1 MGCSGRVK
9 ADDIRPEQKWEFISL
24 NDFKSTSCFQS
35 LAYGYLWVSLIISI
49 AVYCV
54 DTFTAVNLIVFNK
67 WSGEIQ
73 PKIPLSVSK
82 WIFSIC
88 IILSWVN
95 LGYEHLRA
103 VRVIKRGAVA
113 ESFLDSL
120 AVRLQSIR
128 LGEGR
133 GWRRFLVFAE
143 LTKSKKGAEYVALF
157 TYFSFQ
163 SWIRII
169 FCQGPRQVTN
179 AVTLYS
185 VFQAKF
191 TGLNTDDVGSTLLS
205 FFKKIAFIAEENHQ
219 QAVIL
224 SGMVF
229 TLVIWIFGALSLLLA
244 VLFFVLFLW
253 HYIPNADGGLS
264 GYCERKVNQRLS
276 KIVSVKVNKAIAEE
290 ERKRLKADAKAAKKG
305 EKPIGRQATLPTLFD
320 QKTEDSL
327 PAMPML
333 NRNDTMA
340 TLPQYSSR
348 PGTPASQPEMPTF
361 EMDKLDQKRPFG
373 NRTVTGSSTASATSF
388 NSNAPLMGNASDMG
402 YGRSG
407 SPAPSLPPLDTNGY
421 PAPPQRTMTAN
432 SNASNWN
439 RGPQGPPRMPSAM
452 GDRGYTASPVSY
464 ENQSPASY
472 TQSPLDQ
479 YGRPMPRAVAE
490 LSGQDFAGRS
500 YTPAGPAPSMGRRTP
515 FDQNQGRSSP
525 APTSFAEL
533 DGYGRQS
540 PAPAAYGPPGSEYGR
555 SSPAPM
561 GGQYGNEYGRSSP
574 APMGGDYRTPSSA
587 PMRGQNMSRG
597 SIDNFGRSSPAP
609 GSVRGPTSPTGGYQS
624 YNPNMRSASTAPVP
638 QNNRPNPGP
647 QYRNMTDPGPRGP
660 SEGDYF
666 SDANAPPLPRPG
678 TAASQRGPPGPRMP
692 TSGIA
697 RLASPAPYNGGGS
710 QSPSFGGP
718 GMGPGYRQ

>member
-1 MGCSGRVK
+1 M
-9 ADDIRPEQKWEFISL
+9 
-24 NDFKSTSCFQS
+24 
-35 LAYGYLWVSLIISI
+35 
-49 AVYCV
+49 
-54 DTFTAVNLIVFNK
+54 
-67 WSGEIQ
+67 
-73 PKIPLSVSK
+73 
-82 WIFSIC
+82 
-88 IILSWVN
+88 
-95 LGYEHLRA
+95 
-103 VRVIKRGAVA
+103 
-113 ESFLDSL
+113 
-120 AVRLQSIR
+120 
-128 LGEGR
+128 
-133 GWRRFLVFAE
+133 
-143 LTKSKKGAEYVALF
+143 
-157 TYFSFQ
+157 
-163 SWIRII
+163 
-169 FCQGPRQVTN
+169 
-179 AVTLYS
+179 
-185 VFQAKF
+185 
-191 TGLNTDDVGSTLLS
+191 S
-205 FFKKIAFIAEENHQ
+205 FFKKIAFIAEENNQ
-219 QAVIL
+219 QAAIL
-224 SGMVF
+224 GGMVF
-229 TLVIWIFGALSLLLA
+229 TLIIWIFGALSLLLA
-244 VLFFVLFLW
+244 LLFFVLFLW

-290 ERKRLKADAKAAKKG
+290 ERKRIKADVKAAKKG
-305 EKPIGRQATLPTLFD
+305 EKPLGRQATLPTLFD
-320 QKTEDSL
+320 QKTDDSL

-333 NRNDTMA
+333 SRNDTMT

-373 NRTVTGSSTASATSF
+373 NRTVTGSSVGSAASF

-472 TQSPLDQ
+472 NQSPSDQ

-525 APTSFAEL
+525 APTAFAEL

-540 PAPAAYGPPGSEYGR
+540 PAPSAYGPPGSEYGR
-555 SSPAPM
+555 SSAGPM
-561 GGQYGNEYGRSSP
+561 GGEYRTASP
-574 APMGGDYRTPSSA
+574 APMGSEYGRNSPA
-587 PMRGQNMSRG
+587 PRRAQNMSQS
-597 SIDNFGRSSPAP
+597 SIDSFGRSSPAP
-609 GSVRGPTSPTGGYQS
+609 GSMRDPTSPTGGGYQS

-647 QYRNMTDPGPRGP
+647 QYRNMTDPGPRGAP
-660 SEGDYF
+660 EGDYF
-666 SDANAPPLPRPG
+666 GDANAPPLPRPG

-710 QSPSFGGP
+710 QSPSFGSP
-718 GMGPGYRQ
+718 GMGPGYRR